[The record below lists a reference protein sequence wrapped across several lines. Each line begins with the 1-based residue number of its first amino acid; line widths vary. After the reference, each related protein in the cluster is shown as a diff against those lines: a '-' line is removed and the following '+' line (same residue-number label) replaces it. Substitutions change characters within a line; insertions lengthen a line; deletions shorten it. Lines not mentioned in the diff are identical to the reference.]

1 MGQGCSTTG
10 GDSGGGG
17 GGREGGGGVGGRA
30 ETTGDHGRLRAG
42 EEIRHYGLRWL
53 GGTHLE
59 PFSPH
64 SLYLARNSTLS

>member
-1 MGQGCSTTG
+1 MGQGCSTSNTG

-17 GGREGGGGVGGRA
+17 REDGGGVGDGA